1 MKRLLRLYVFDT
13 VSLYLASQM
22 AGGLVFEGGITT
34 LLIAGLG
41 LVGSTLVVKPI
52 INVLLLPINLVTFG
66 FFKWASSAI
75 VLYIVTL
82 VVQGFDIV
90 GFSTPA
96 FSSQW
101 IDIPALQLEGI
112 LAFVAFSFLIFI
124 LTSVM
129 TWLTK

>member
-96 FSSQW
+96 LTSQW

>member
-66 FFKWASSAI
+66 FFKWVSSAI
-75 VLYIVTL
+75 ALYIVTL
-82 VVQGFDIV
+82 VVPGFRIV
-90 GFSTPA
+90 SFNTQA

-101 IDIPALQLEGI
+101 IELPAVSLDGI
-112 LAFVAFSFLIFI
+112 LAFVAFSFIIFI
-124 LTSVM
+124 FTSIM